1 MWEYDAAMP
10 RATTTSDVFNAL
22 AEARRRDILSLL
34 AGSERS
40 VGEIAE
46 AMAMRQPS
54 VSKHLGVLHDVG
66 LVRRRRDGRQILYS
80 IDAEKIR
87 PLWEWT
93 ETFRRYWRNQLE
105 RVKERAE
112 QKETKVTTERSER

>member
-1 MWEYDAAMP
+1 MP

-40 VGEIAE
+40 VGEIAG
-46 AMAMRQPS
+46 AIAMRQPS
-54 VSKHLGVLHDVG
+54 VSKHLKVLHDVG
-66 LVRRRRDGRQILYS
+66 LVQRRRDGRQILYS

-93 ETFRRYWRNQLE
+93 ETFRRFWRNQLD

-112 QKETKVTTERSER
+112 QAETTERKER